1 MCHGNSHVFP
11 LPTSFSPRHF
21 TLIAQS
27 IQTNTHIHACV
38 CCTVN
43 RSNRLLQF
51 ATFHLLSSSLST
63 CQISKLKVKQQQPQ
77 QQPQTQ
83 DIAEAKQTL
92 TTPAKFRYPS
102 LTKNKKKM

>member
-1 MCHGNSHVFP
+1 MNVPWQFSCVSP
-11 LPTSFSPRHF
+11 LPPTSFPPCHF
-21 TLIAQS
+21 TLIAQP
-27 IQTNTHIHACV
+27 IQTNTHTHMQACV

-51 ATFHLLSSSLST
+51 AAFSLPSSSLST
-63 CQISKLKVKQQQPQ
+63 CQIGKPKVKQQQPQ

-92 TTPAKFRYPS
+92 TAPAKFR
-102 LTKNKKKM
+102 